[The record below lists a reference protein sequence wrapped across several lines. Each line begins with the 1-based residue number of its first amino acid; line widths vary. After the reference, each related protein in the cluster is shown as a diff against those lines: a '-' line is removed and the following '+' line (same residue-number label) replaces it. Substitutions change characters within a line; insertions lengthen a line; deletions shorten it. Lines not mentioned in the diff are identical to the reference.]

1 MKSFII
7 AILLIFPLLILA
19 QSDMSFP
26 PKKNYKKATVT
37 LTSFEKIECKNLI
50 IYSDSLTFIEINTD
64 LSRTVLMA
72 EVGSIRVKKGNNA
85 LPMAIYG
92 AGFFASVATTNFTYV
107 PAILGFAGGGAVIGS
122 LIGLTIPKTKLYRI
136 NY

>member
-1 MKSFII
+1 MKRFITS
-7 AILLIFPLLILA
+7 ILLLIPFLVFA
-19 QSDMSFP
+19 QSNSNLP

-37 LTSFEKIECKNLI
+37 LTSFEKFECRNLT
-50 IYSDSLTFIEINTD
+50 IYNDSLTFNEANTD
-64 LSRTVLMA
+64 LFRTVLMT

-85 LPMAIYG
+85 FTMAICG
-92 AGFFASVATTNFTYV
+92 AGIFASGAIANFTYV

-122 LIGLTIPKTKLYRI
+122 LIGLTMPGTKLYRI

>member
-1 MKSFII
+1 MKKLLI
-7 AILLIFPLLILA
+7 AILLIIPLFVIA
-19 QSDMSFP
+19 QSNNNLP
-26 PKKNYKKATVT
+26 PKKNYKKATIT

-50 IYSDSLTFIEINTD
+50 IYSDSLTFIEVYTGQ
-64 LSRTVLMA
+64 SRTVLMT
-72 EVGSIRVKKGNNA
+72 ETGSIRVKEGNNA
-85 LPMAIYG
+85 LSMAIGG
-92 AGFFASVATTNFTYV
+92 AGIFASAAIANFTYV

>member
-7 AILLIFPLLILA
+7 AILLTIPLLVLA
-19 QSDMSFP
+19 QSDNNLP

-37 LTSFEKIECKNLI
+37 LTNFEKIECKNLI
-50 IYSDSLTFIEINTD
+50 IYSDSLTFIETNTG
-64 LSRTVLMA
+64 LSRKVLMT

-85 LPMAIYG
+85 LSMAICG
-92 AGFFASVATTNFTYV
+92 AGIFAGAAISNFTYV

-122 LIGLTIPKTKLYRI
+122 LIGLTMPRTKLYRI

>member
-7 AILLIFPLLILA
+7 AIFLTIPLLILA
-19 QSDMSFP
+19 QSNNNLP
-26 PKKNYKKATVT
+26 PKRDYKKATVT
-37 LTSFEKIECKNLI
+37 LTNFEKIECKNLT
-50 IYSDSLTFIEINTD
+50 IYNDSLTFTETYTG
-64 LSRTVLMA
+64 LSRTVLMT

-85 LPMAIYG
+85 LSMAICG
-92 AGFFASVATTNFTYV
+92 AGIFAGAAIANFTYI

-122 LIGLTIPKTKLYRI
+122 LIGLTMPRTKLYRI

>member
-7 AILLIFPLLILA
+7 VFLLTIPLLVLA
-19 QSDMSFP
+19 QSNNNLP

-37 LTSFEKIECKNLI
+37 LTSFEKIECSSLV
-50 IYSDSLTFIEINTD
+50 IYSDSLTFIESNTG
-64 LSRTVLMA
+64 LSRTVLMT
-72 EVGSIRVKKGNNA
+72 EVGSIRVRKGNNA
-85 LPMAIYG
+85 LSMAICG
-92 AGFFASVATTNFTYV
+92 AGIFAGGAIANFTYI

-122 LIGLTIPKTKLYRI
+122 LIGLAIPKTRSYRI

>member
-1 MKSFII
+1 MKKLII
-7 AILLIFPLLILA
+7 IILILIPVIVLR
-19 QSDMSFP
+19 QNNTNFP

-50 IYSDSLTFIEINTD
+50 IYNDSLTFNEVNTG
-64 LSRTVLMA
+64 LFRTVLMT

-85 LPMAIYG
+85 LSMAIYG
-92 AGFFASVATTNFTYV
+92 ACIFAGAAIANFTYV
-107 PAILGFAGGGAVIGS
+107 PAILGFAGGGAIIGS
-122 LIGLTIPKTKLYRI
+122 LIGVTIPRTKLYRI

>member
-7 AILLIFPLLILA
+7 AILLTIPLLVLA
-19 QSDMSFP
+19 QTDNNLP

-50 IYSDSLTFIEINTD
+50 IYTDSLAFIETNTG
-64 LSRTVLMA
+64 LSRTVLMT

-85 LPMAIYG
+85 LSMAICG
-92 AGFFASVATTNFTYV
+92 AGIFAGAAIANFTYV
-107 PAILGFAGGGAVIGS
+107 PAILGFASGGAVIGS
-122 LIGLTIPKTKLYRI
+122 LIGLTIPRTKLYRI

>member
-7 AILLIFPLLILA
+7 AILLTIPLLVLA
-19 QSDMSFP
+19 QSDMNFP
-26 PKKNYKKATVT
+26 PKKKYKKATVT

-50 IYSDSLTFIEINTD
+50 IYSDSLTFIETNTG
-64 LSRTVLMA
+64 LSRTVLIT
-72 EVGSIRVKKGNNA
+72 ETGSIRVKKGNNA
-85 LPMAIYG
+85 LSMAIYG
-92 AGFFASVATTNFTYV
+92 AGIFAGAAITNFTYV

-122 LIGLTIPKTKLYRI
+122 LIGLTIPRTKLYRI

>member
-1 MKSFII
+1 MKKILI
-7 AILLIFPLLILA
+7 AILLITPFLVFA
-19 QSDMSFP
+19 QSNNNLP
-26 PKKNYKKATVT
+26 PKKNYKKAAVT

-50 IYSDSLTFIEINTD
+50 IYSDSLTFVETKTG

-85 LPMAIYG
+85 LSMAIYG
-92 AGFFASVATTNFTYV
+92 AGISAGTAIANFTYI
-107 PAILGFAGGGAVIGS
+107 PAILGFAGGGAVFGS
-122 LIGLTIPKTKLYRI
+122 LIGLTMPRTKLYRI

>member
-7 AILLIFPLLILA
+7 AILLTIPLLILA
-19 QSDMSFP
+19 QSNNNLP
-26 PKKNYKKATVT
+26 PKKNYKKATLT

-50 IYSDSLTFIEINTD
+50 IYSDSLTFVETNTG
-64 LSRTVLMA
+64 LSRTVLMT
-72 EVGSIRVKKGNNA
+72 EVGSIGVRKGNNA
-85 LPMAIYG
+85 LSMAIYG
-92 AGFFASVATTNFTYV
+92 AGIFAGAAIANFTYV

-122 LIGLTIPKTKLYRI
+122 LIGLAMPKTKLYRI

>member
-7 AILLIFPLLILA
+7 AILLTIPLLVLA
-19 QSDMSFP
+19 QSYNNLP

-37 LTSFEKIECKNLI
+37 LTNFEKIECKNLI
-50 IYSDSLTFIEINTD
+50 IYSDSLTFIETNTG
-64 LSRTVLMA
+64 LSRKVLMT

-85 LPMAIYG
+85 LSMAICG
-92 AGFFASVATTNFTYV
+92 AGIFAGAAISNFTYV

-122 LIGLTIPKTKLYRI
+122 LIGLTMPRTKLYRI

>member
-7 AILLIFPLLILA
+7 TILLTIPLLVLA
-19 QSDMSFP
+19 QTNNNLP

-37 LTSFEKIECKNLI
+37 LTSFEKIECSSLVI
-50 IYSDSLTFIEINTD
+50 CSDSLTFIESTTG
-64 LSRTVLMA
+64 LTRMVLMT
-72 EVGSIRVKKGNNA
+72 EVGSIRVRKGNHA
-85 LPMAIYG
+85 LSMAIYG
-92 AGFFASVATTNFTYV
+92 AGIFAGGAIANFTYV

-122 LIGLTIPKTKLYRI
+122 LIGLTMPKTKLYRI

>member
-1 MKSFII
+1 MKKFLIV
-7 AILLIFPLLILA
+7 ILLIIPLFVLA
-19 QSDMSFP
+19 ESNNNLP

-37 LTSFEKIECKNLI
+37 LTSFEKIECKNLS
-50 IYSDSLTFIEINTD
+50 IYSDSLTFIESETG
-64 LSRTVLMA
+64 LSRTILMT

-85 LPMAIYG
+85 LSMAIYG
-92 AGFFASVATTNFTYV
+92 AVIFAGSAITNFTYI

-122 LIGLTIPKTKLYRI
+122 LIGLTMPKTKLYRI

>member
-7 AILLIFPLLILA
+7 TILLTIPLLVLA
-19 QSDMSFP
+19 QSNNNLP

-50 IYSDSLTFIEINTD
+50 IYSDSLTFIEKNTG
-64 LSRTVLMA
+64 LSRTVLMT

-85 LPMAIYG
+85 LSMAICG
-92 AGFFASVATTNFTYV
+92 AGIFAGAAITNFTYV

-122 LIGLTIPKTKLYRI
+122 LIGLTMPRTKLYRI

>member
-7 AILLIFPLLILA
+7 TILLIIPLLVMA
-19 QSDMSFP
+19 QSDKNFP

-50 IYSDSLTFIEINTD
+50 IYSDSLTFTETTTG
-64 LSRTVLMA
+64 LSRIVLMT
-72 EVGSIRVKKGNNA
+72 EVGSIRVKEGNNA
-85 LPMAIYG
+85 LSMALYG
-92 AGFFASVATTNFTYV
+92 AGIFAGAAISNFTYV

-122 LIGLTIPKTKLYRI
+122 LIGLTMPKTKLYRI